1 MLILCAN
8 FIGCFFVFSPI
19 ILPIIMEH
27 GCERMT
33 IKYSIDQFTAGRSWK
48 FAHDRPVIGLDLG
61 SRASKG
67 VLLTEKTIFA
77 THIATGLFMQET
89 ADELI
94 EKLLAFANVER
105 RDIGFITSTGYGRIV
120 LAFDDIPFDV
130 VTEISCHAMG
140 AHALYPQ
147 TRTIIDIG
155 GQDSKAIKVDRSTGK
170 VVEFVMN
177 DKCAAGTGQFLE
189 KAAVLLGI
197 TLEQMGRYAL
207 EAKNPAKISSQCVV
221 FAESEMISL
230 RAKGARA
237 NDSDAIANIAAGIH
251 YSAARRVNNLLGR
264 VGNEP
269 ELIFTGGVSNN
280 PGMRHVLEEL
290 IGSKF
295 IPSAFNMI
303 YAGALGA
310 AAYATQQS
318 RSSAAVAEVSH
329 NKPRE
334 AGKLIQELI
343 DQEQQAFQ
351 DKSDGRQ
358 KIGYFCAYTPV
369 EVLNAAGVNHARLF
383 KAGDSD
389 TVAAGE
395 LYTQSVFCDFSK
407 SCIGG
412 FAQGDPFYTS
422 VDKLYNF
429 HTCASMK
436 RATEVVEQF
445 VPIKLLNLPKLRDL
459 ESSRLFFRDEILE
472 LKRDLSQLT
481 GRDISD
487 AEVSRQIVHYNKVR
501 QLIKRISELR
511 KRDNPPLS
519 GKDFVELAKAFYYAP
534 PEKLLPAYENIYNE
548 LATAKDNGSRP
559 LRIMVSGSIAADGDR
574 RLLDI
579 LEDELGVSVVVEDHC
594 AGLKPFYNTVAE
606 TGDPYLALANGYLDQ
621 APCARM
627 KTLEDNVN
635 FAGQLAREYQVD
647 GVLYVYLKFCSCY
660 GITKKPF
667 LDHFQ
672 QLDIPVLDLSSDYSD
687 SDHGQ
692 IKTRIEAFIEVIQ
705 AKRSKSNERVG
716 AW

>member
-1 MLILCAN
+1 
-8 FIGCFFVFSPI
+8 
-19 ILPIIMEH
+19 
-27 GCERMT
+27 MT
-33 IKYSIDQFTAGRSWK
+33 IKYSISDFTAGRAWR
-48 FAHDRPVIGLDLG
+48 FAYDRPVIGLDLG

-67 VLLTEKTIFA
+67 VLLTGQTIFA
-77 THIATGLFMQET
+77 AHIATGLFMQET

-94 EKLLAFANVER
+94 GKLLEFANVQRSE
-105 RDIGFITSTGYGRIV
+105 IGFITSTGYGRIV

-155 GQDSKAIKVDRSTGK
+155 GQDSKAIKVDRATGK

-189 KAAVLLGI
+189 KSAVLLGI
-197 TLEQMGRYAL
+197 TLEQMGKYAL
-207 EAKNPAKISSQCVV
+207 HAKNPANISSQCVV

-290 IGSKF
+290 IGTPF
-295 IPSAFNMI
+295 IQSAFNMI

-310 AAYATQQS
+310 AVYATQQAQS
-318 RSSAAVAEVSH
+318 TAGVAAASTGKRH
-329 NKPRE
+329 DA
-334 AGKLIQELI
+334 AGQILELI
-343 DQEQQAFQ
+343 DREQSAFS
-351 DKSDGRQ
+351 DKSDERRR
-358 KIGYFCAYTPV
+358 IGYFCAYTPV
-369 EVLNAAGVNHARLF
+369 EVLQAAGVDHARLF
-383 KAGDSD
+383 QAGDSD

-412 FAQGDPFYTS
+412 FAQGDPFYTA

-436 RATEVVEQF
+436 RATEVIEEF
-445 VPIKLLNLPKLRDL
+445 VPIKLLNLPKLRDK
-459 ESSRLFFRDEILE
+459 EASRLFFRDEILE
-472 LKRDLSQLT
+472 LKRDLSELT
-481 GRDISD
+481 GQEIPDYSVR
-487 AEVSRQIVHYNKVR
+487 EQIVNYNALR
-501 QLIKRISELR
+501 RLIKRISELR
-511 KRDNPPLS
+511 KRDDPPLS
-519 GKDFVELAKAFYYAP
+519 GRDFVELAKAFYYVP
-534 PEKLLPAYENIYNE
+534 PEKLIDAYESIYRE
-548 LATAKDNGSRP
+548 LAAVKDTGARP
-559 LRIMVSGSIAADGDR
+559 LRIMISGSIAADGDR

-579 LEDELGVSVVVEDHC
+579 LEGELGVNVVVEDHC
-594 AGLKPFYNTVAE
+594 AGLKPFYDTVDE

-627 KTLEDNVN
+627 KTLEDNIS
-635 FAGQLAREYQVD
+635 FAGQLAQEYQAD

-672 QLDIPVLDLSSDYSD
+672 SLDIPVLDLSSDYSG

-705 AKRSKSNERVG
+705 AKRSKAHERVV
-716 AW
+716 AR

>member
-1 MLILCAN
+1 
-8 FIGCFFVFSPI
+8 
-19 ILPIIMEH
+19 
-27 GCERMT
+27 MT
-33 IKYSIDQFTAGRSWK
+33 IKHRIDEFTEGRTWR
-48 FAHDRPVIGLDLG
+48 FAYHRPVIGLDLG

-67 VLLTEKTIFA
+67 VLLTADTIYA

-94 EKLLAFANVER
+94 GKLLAFANVER
-105 RDIGFITSTGYGRIV
+105 SAVGFITSTGYGRIV
-120 LAFDDIPFDV
+120 LAFEDIPFDV

-155 GQDSKAIKVDRSTGK
+155 GQDSKAIKVDRSSGK

-189 KAAVLLGI
+189 KSAVLLGI
-197 TLEQMGRYAL
+197 TLEQMGKYAL
-207 EAKNPAKISSQCVV
+207 TAKNPAAISSQCVV

-237 NDSDAIANIAAGIH
+237 NDNDAIANIAAGIH

-290 IGSKF
+290 IGTPF
-295 IPSAFNMI
+295 IQTDFNMI

-310 AAYATQQS
+310 AVYATQQAKS
-318 RSSAAVAEVSH
+318 KISTAVVSSGQSHEAVESVQ
-329 NKPRE
+329 
-334 AGKLIQELI
+334 KLIEE
-343 DQEQQAFQ
+343 EQSIFTG
-351 DKSDGRQ
+351 KSDERQ
-358 KIGYFCAYTPV
+358 RIGYFCAYTPV
-369 EVLNAAGVNHARLF
+369 EVLHAAGVDHARLF

-412 FAQGDPFYTS
+412 FAQGDPFYTA

-436 RATEVVEQF
+436 RATEIIEEF
-445 VPIKLLNLPKLRDL
+445 VPIKLLNLPKLRDQ
-459 ESSRLFFRDEILE
+459 EASRLFFRNEILE
-472 LKRDLSQLT
+472 LKKDLAELT
-481 GRDISD
+481 GGDFTDEALR
-487 AEVSRQIVHYNKVR
+487 EQIVSYNTLRK
-501 QLIKRISELR
+501 QLKSISELR
-511 KRDNPPLS
+511 KRENPPLS
-519 GKDFVELAKAFYYAP
+519 GQDFVELAKAFYYAP
-534 PEKLLPAYENIYNE
+534 PEKLIDAYETAYRQ
-548 LATAKDNGSRP
+548 LAAVPDTGSRP
-559 LRIMVSGSIAADGDR
+559 LRIMISGSIAADGDR

-579 LEDELGVSVVVEDHC
+579 LEKDLGVSVVVEDHC
-594 AGLKPFYNTVAE
+594 AGLKPFYGTVEE

-627 KTLEDNVN
+627 KTLEDNIS
-635 FAGQLAREYQVD
+635 FAGQLAQEYRVD

-672 QLDIPVLDLSSDYSD
+672 SLDIPVLDLSSDYSG

-705 AKRSKSNERVG
+705 AKRSQKNEYVE
-716 AW
+716 A